1 MIEEDFW
8 ISKLNVP
15 ANLHELPVAEIFKL
29 IFKKPE
35 NVKVTDQLIID
46 AFNRRSKIVN
56 A

>member
-1 MIEEDFW
+1 M
-8 ISKLNVP
+8 P
-15 ANLHELPVAEIFKL
+15 ANFHELPAAEKFKL

-35 NVKVTDQLIID
+35 NVKATDQLIID